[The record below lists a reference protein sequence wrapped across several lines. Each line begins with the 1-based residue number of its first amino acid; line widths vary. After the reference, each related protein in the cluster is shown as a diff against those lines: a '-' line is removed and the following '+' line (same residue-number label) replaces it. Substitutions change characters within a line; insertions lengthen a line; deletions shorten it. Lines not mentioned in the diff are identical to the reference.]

1 MVHAFYVEDN
11 AFLYPWPSLR
21 LTGPAQPLGLTN
33 IPYLSPLNSTFGGKS
48 RQTWYG
54 NPQHSGAEDPVK
66 LRLPVPLTLFVR
78 NHRLMQ
84 EPIATFS
91 AAPLGRFA
99 KPVGQLHP
107 VSVFTAA
114 RAIRYVVAEC
124 VPPCGVQQRIRRAG
138 F

>member
-54 NPQHSGAEDPVK
+54 NPPTFRCRGSGQA
-66 LRLPVPLTLFVR
+66 TLARPPDLVR
-78 NHRLMQ
+78 
-84 EPIATFS
+84 
-91 AAPLGRFA
+91 
-99 KPVGQLHP
+99 
-107 VSVFTAA
+107 
-114 RAIRYVVAEC
+114 
-124 VPPCGVQQRIRRAG
+124 
-138 F
+138 